1 LLFAGYACWTSHACA
16 GCPDANQPEILFH
29 ADLSGRFAT
38 PACGKPGQAS
48 PADYAALAAALAD
61 ARAAASARSEPPP
74 LTILGGNWAGPDPF
88 ATTLLEQGTAGERAL
103 AALLA
108 RGAYDAIALGHDEL
122 SLEPAVLDGLL
133 AVMGKAGLPI
143 VATNLTCDARRPSC
157 AAIQHE
163 IFVRTAGAQFSLTP
177 QLKLRGGA
185 GVQRELLA
193 AEGGGWHA
201 VLEAGATLDPTP
213 IATFGALAV
222 KLEGL
227 VDYDLIAPTETR
239 QHQLRATGKLSV
251 PLVPTLF
258 LTVGLDVFA
267 AQRQREGWGASYDTT
282 IGPRVHTDF
291 AHQPL

>member
-1 LLFAGYACWTSHACA
+1 MERDGYACWTSHAWPL
-16 GCPDANQPEILFH
+16 PDRNEV
-29 ADLSGRFAT
+29 
-38 PACGKPGQAS
+38 
-48 PADYAALAAALAD
+48 AARRRRERL
-61 ARAAASARSEPPP
+61 RHGGERNGPP
-74 LTILGGNWAGPDPF
+74 L
-88 ATTLLEQGTAGERAL
+88 
-103 AALLA
+103 
-108 RGAYDAIALGHDEL
+108 
-122 SLEPAVLDGLL
+122 
-133 AVMGKAGLPI
+133 AGLTP
-143 VATNLTCDARRPSC
+143 DGARRVTPT
-157 AAIQHE
+157 QTRDFHHLQLTD
-163 IFVRTAGAQFSLTP
+163 TAGAQFSLTP

-193 AEGGGWHA
+193 PEAEGGGWHA
-201 VLEAGATLDPTP
+201 VLEAGATLDPTA

-251 PLVPTLF
+251 PLVPALF

-282 IGPRVHTDF
+282 IGLRVHTDF